1 MCCKCRVSVDC
12 KNMEFVA
19 RRLVYG
25 EKVEAR
31 SNFEKS
37 NLQLFR
43 KPACGHS
50 SESNRIEKDRIC
62 VPPGLAG

>member
-1 MCCKCRVSVDC
+1 MSGVG
-12 KNMEFVA
+12 
-19 RRLVYG
+19 RLQKHGICGTQAGVQG
-25 EKVEAR
+25 KVEAR

-43 KPACGHS
+43 KPACGHW